1 MFDYRKYLPS
11 CIHKMKEMMKTKIIV
26 IKRKRA
32 YLRFHFIRQRKDF
45 LSLSLFCSI
54 NKKRR
59 CQNYEREKKEIMG
72 YYHKQ
77 KKSLFFCFVLFF
89 VRERRCRI
97 VNANNNYLRRQS
109 KYLDEIRRKTQ
120 WWILS
125 TSINTS

>member
-1 MFDYRKYLPS
+1 
-11 CIHKMKEMMKTKIIV
+11 MKEMMKTKIIV

-77 KKSLFFCFVLFF
+77 KNHYFFALYYFLL
-89 VRERRCRI
+89 ERDAVELLMLI
-97 VNANNNYLRRQS
+97 
-109 KYLDEIRRKTQ
+109 I
-120 WWILS
+120 I
-125 TSINTS
+125 I